1 MYSKSISRK
10 GIENKSI
17 TQILNKKNEKKMVL
31 SKYYLTF
38 WIIMC
43 VVGEKK

>member
-17 TQILNKKNEKKMVL
+17 TQILNEKR
-31 SKYYLTF
+31 
-38 WIIMC
+38 W
-43 VVGEKK
+43 EKDGFE